1 MVLAARGAR
10 NLDGGDE
17 AIEDE
22 GEMAELRRQAR
33 RVYVESVLLA
43 AVLTLLCLVG

>member
-17 AIEDE
+17 AIEE
-22 GEMAELRRQAR
+22 AAVKGQLRRQAR

>member
-1 MVLAARGAR
+1 M
-10 NLDGGDE
+10 DGGDE
-17 AIEDE
+17 AIENE
-22 GEMAELRRQAR
+22 EERAQLRRQAR

>member
-1 MVLAARGAR
+1 M
-10 NLDGGDE
+10 DKE
-17 AIEDE
+17 EEPIEDE
-22 GEMAELRRQAR
+22 VVKRQLRRQAR